1 MKNPYEQ
8 LEIEIYEMVGANP
21 DPSNDILIDSAQ
33 VLPHVSTSW
42 NMGDHIFA
50 VGNHSIYSVW
60 TDRLGNVSDPSQVIS
75 FEVQ

>member
-1 MKNPYEQ
+1 MKNPYED
-8 LEIEIYEMVGANP
+8 LKIEIYEMLGTNP
-21 DPSNDILIDSAQ
+21 DPQNDTLIDSAQ

-42 NMGDHIFA
+42 DMGSHTFA